1 MTTAPATILLV
12 EDSPDDVLLTEEA
25 LRRGRRA
32 NGLRVV
38 WDGETALDFLHK
50 RGKYANEARPD
61 LVLLDLNLPRM
72 DGMEVLEQ
80 MKNSP
85 DLRTVPVVMLT
96 TSTAERDVLRA
107 YDNYVNAYV
116 TKPLDV
122 DEFIR
127 TVRSVEDFYLRT
139 VRMPR
144 TSDSTPDMLPLKR

>member
-1 MTTAPATILLV
+1 MTATSAPASILLV

-25 LRRGRRA
+25 LRRGRKA

-38 WDGETALDFLHK
+38 CDGEAALDFLFR

-85 DLRTVPVVMLT
+85 ELRTVPVVALT
-96 TSTAERDVLRA
+96 TSTAERDLLRA
-107 YDNYVNAYV
+107 YDSYVNAYV

-127 TVRSVEDFYLRT
+127 TVRAVEDFYLRT
-139 VRMPR
+139 VRLPK
-144 TSDSTPDMLPLKR
+144 TPDSDSYALPF

>member
-1 MTTAPATILLV
+1 MTATSAPATILLV

-25 LRRGRRA
+25 LRRGRKA
-32 NGLRVV
+32 TGLRVV
-38 WDGETALDFLHK
+38 SDGETALDFLHR
-50 RGKYANEARPD
+50 RGKYADEALPD

-72 DGMEVLEQ
+72 DGMEVLEK
-80 MKNSP
+80 MRSSWE
-85 DLRTVPVVMLT
+85 LCAVPVVALT

-127 TVRSVEDFYLRT
+127 TVRSIEDFYLRNMR
-139 VRMPR
+139 VPQAPG
-144 TSDSTPDMLPLKR
+144 SDL

>member
-1 MTTAPATILLV
+1 MAK
-12 EDSPDDVLLTEEA
+12 
-25 LRRGRRA
+25 
-32 NGLRVV
+32 GLRVV
-38 WDGETALDFLHK
+38 WDGETALDFLYR

-80 MKNSP
+80 MKSSRE
-85 DLRTVPVVMLT
+85 LRTVPVVALT

-127 TVRSVEDFYLRT
+127 TVRSVEDFFLRT
-139 VRMPR
+139 VRLPKPPG
-144 TSDSTPDMLPLKR
+144 SDSYVLPF

>member
-1 MTTAPATILLV
+1 MTATSAPATILLV

-25 LRRGRRA
+25 LRRGRKA

-38 WDGETALDFLHK
+38 WNGEAALDFLHR
-50 RGKYANEARPD
+50 RGKYASEARPD

-72 DGMEVLEQ
+72 DGMEVLEH

-85 DLRTVPVVMLT
+85 ALRSVPVVALT
-96 TSTAERDVLRA
+96 TSTAERDVRRA
-107 YDNYVNAYV
+107 YDGYVNAYV

-139 VRMPR
+139 VR
-144 TSDSTPDMLPLKR
+144 LPNAPGSRPYALPF

>member
-38 WDGETALDFLHK
+38 WDGETALDFLHQ

-80 MKNSP
+80 MKSSP
-85 DLRTVPVVMLT
+85 ELRTVPVVALT
-96 TSTAERDVLRA
+96 TSTSERDVLRA

-144 TSDSTPDMLPLKR
+144 TSDSIPYVLPLQP